1 MAAVIYI
8 LSVKYSDDLHVL
20 LYNLF
25 LVMLSEFSPVKNFR
39 THQKTEKSRPRF
51 HHFLISTYVGSGMA
65 HESTKKR
72 GISDYKLITRR
83 HWRFR
88 SEDAHVST

>member
-25 LVMLSEFSPVKNFR
+25 LVMFIF
-39 THQKTEKSRPRF
+39 TQ
-51 HHFLISTYVGSGMA
+51 
-65 HESTKKR
+65 
-72 GISDYKLITRR
+72 
-83 HWRFR
+83 
-88 SEDAHVST
+88 